1 MKKSAVKAGLVV
13 LVLVAVVLWTFLS
26 NYFRGE
32 LADQEVQAPASTSVS
47 HTVVVSS
54 PVTVVSV
61 SAPTS
66 VPAVISAAVVKTSEN
81 LPNSPFCKAQF
92 QEILRIPSGK
102 VFREALEKNPAFM
115 DKNCFAIPTVK
126 GMDIKSCTDK
136 PSTEVIYKNSDTNRI
151 VAEAL
156 CDAFLTY
163 YKFMLTDYFYTD
175 VTDIKNMPEDILR
188 AKLIAQFVA
197 RLQYDDELQKTL
209 ADEVLRRAPNQLKAL
224 KLYLIAQYLLPVHDF
239 SNKGPVYSY
248 ITKAYKLAPQDKEIQ
263 KFVAYSVMV
272 SEGGLFKLT
281 ELEFLRDDYYA
292 YYFYAWFH
300 WIHKS
305 SLEKTK
311 LHLATGVQKSVKYK
325 YLFEKTLKEVND
337 KKVVFGQLNIFDLD
351 FELMPEWDSL

>member
-13 LVLVAVVLWTFLS
+13 LVLVTVVLWTLLS
-26 NYFRGE
+26 NYFKGD
-32 LADQEVQAPASTSVS
+32 LAAQEVQVLTATTIT

-54 PVTVVSV
+54 PVAVASVSTPALVSV
-61 SAPTS
+61 
-66 VPAVISAAVVKTSEN
+66 AVSAAVVKISDN
-81 LPNSPFCKAQF
+81 FSNSPFCKAQF
-92 QEILRIPSGK
+92 QEMLRIPSGK

-136 PSTEVIYKNSDTNRI
+136 PSTDVIYKNSDTHNV
-151 VAEAL
+151 VADAL

-175 VTDIKNMPEDILR
+175 VTDINNMPEDILR

-197 RLQYDDELQKTL
+197 RLHYDDELQKTL

-239 SNKGPVYSY
+239 SNTGPVYPY

-263 KFVAYSVMV
+263 QFVAYSVMV
-272 SEGGLFKLT
+272 SERGLFKLT
-281 ELEFLRDDYYA
+281 ELEFLRDDFYA

-305 SLEKTK
+305 SFEKTK
-311 LHLATGVQKSVKYK
+311 LHLTTGVQKSVKHK
-325 YLFEKTLKEVND
+325 YLFEKTLKKVSD
-337 KKVVFGQLNIFDLD
+337 KKVVFGQHNIFDLD